1 MIHYI
6 QNLKIRLKLYI
17 LIGVALFGMLLISGM
32 SFFLMGQMNEMTSDI
47 ATSWLPSVDIGRELS
62 NTISNIRLNELGYLT
77 AISDDMEKS
86 SLQYLQS
93 EKEDMEALLATYGAL
108 IDEEEQDFYH
118 NALNFWTQ
126 YKETDERIMALAA
139 QGRIEDAREIL
150 DGECVGLYNSLNS
163 AFDQIITYNTQGSD
177 DAAEE
182 SASLYR
188 TAVCVMAGI
197 VLAVILVGVFFS
209 FVVIRLIK
217 MPISEIE
224 SAAVKMAEGDL
235 DVVISYTSKDEL
247 GVLAAQVN
255 KLIHKLQI
263 IIDDESKFLAR
274 MAEGDFTVD
283 SVCEEAYTGGF
294 YPLLVSFRGIAER
307 LNDTMLQ
314 ISQSSS
320 QVASGADQV
329 STGSQALAQG
339 AAEQASSV
347 QELAATISDI
357 SNRVNQN
364 ADHARQASAAAGEVS
379 TKMDMSKEKMQQ
391 MIQAMRDISTCS
403 SEISKIMKIIE
414 DIAFQ
419 TNILALN
426 AAVEAARAGSAGKGF
441 SVVADEVRNLANK
454 STEASENISVLIE
467 NSLKAVESGTQIADD
482 TAQFLM
488 LAVNDVNEM
497 TGIIGQISEA
507 SSEQAD
513 SISQIIT
520 GIDRIS
526 SVVQTNSATAEESA
540 AASEEL
546 SSQSQLMKGLVERFK
561 LKGNPFR

>member
-77 AISDDMEKS
+77 AMSDDMEKS

-163 AFDQIITYNTQGSD
+163 AFEQITTYNTQGSD

-247 GVLAAQVN
+247 GVLAARVN
-255 KLIHKLQI
+255 KLIHKLQMI
-263 IIDDESKFLAR
+263 IEDENKFLAR

-403 SEISKIMKIIE
+403 SEIGKIMKIIE

-454 STEASENISVLIE
+454 STEASENISALIE

-488 LAVNDVNEM
+488 QAVNDVNEM